1 MAEQL
6 ERDVSGSNNE
16 ETTASRETVI
26 GDSDLTTMSP
36 AGLNPKN
43 QNSSADVKVSQD
55 LKSEE
60 TEHKDDDGHEED
72 FASNIVSNVLEKVIK
87 QLTIDHSQGDTVHQD
102 VGALNVGIERCDL
115 NQGTGDHNQTITH
128 NAGSLEPIV
137 VPTEKNYAM
146 DDYPKRE
153 IKDEEYNGRTML
165 EDHDRMTGT
174 QKVFPEELEDRKQDM
189 HESVYIPSEDGQKM
203 VFRDDEM
210 SGSQRYVQDPGEGGY
225 PQYRLHDDS
234 VSQMDKASILSSGV
248 LEIKIPGTMDN
259 SFCADHHPG
268 AMPQGI
274 YISNHPMHYRNLEVS
289 HSYPPP
295 TEMFSSH
302 ASLHQQ
308 TISPRSSPS
317 QRLMQFP
324 KLRTSATTSGKKF
337 LSSEQRTSIRFS
349 QRLRLPPS
357 IARMSTVMTNT
368 RERTEKQRMMST
380 YYEERSPSKLL
391 TLEQCINSRPPMPFD
406 LDTPGPCR
414 YTPNNQPLYERNSPR
429 YTFGNKYYERN
440 GGGRTAFSKTWFNSE
455 NNFTTKTNFEDR
467 WPSPANNSTS
477 KSQLGRKLPTKM
489 TYPSFTIGVK
499 SKYSINKRGSEKEPS
514 PSEYNPSKAD
524 GVKYNKA
531 PSFSMTFRHR
541 GTSLWSNSELSPAPD
556 LYNPRVKFTSS
567 KPHRPAFTIQGI
579 RRPKSHAL
587 GPHATF

>member
-6 ERDVSGSNNE
+6 ESGVSGSNNDE
-16 ETTASRETVI
+16 KTASREEVI

-43 QNSSADVKVSQD
+43 QNSLADEKVSQD

-60 TEHKDDDGHEED
+60 MEHKEDDGLEED
-72 FASNIVSNVLEKVIK
+72 FASHIVSNVLEKVIK
-87 QLTIDHSQGDTVHQD
+87 QLTIDHSQGDSVHQD
-102 VGALNVGIERCDL
+102 VVSLSVGIERCDL

-268 AMPQGI
+268 G
-274 YISNHPMHYRNLEVS
+274 E
-289 HSYPPP
+289 
-295 TEMFSSH
+295 
-302 ASLHQQ
+302 
-308 TISPRSSPS
+308 
-317 QRLMQFP
+317 
-324 KLRTSATTSGKKF
+324 
-337 LSSEQRTSIRFS
+337 
-349 QRLRLPPS
+349 
-357 IARMSTVMTNT
+357 
-368 RERTEKQRMMST
+368 
-380 YYEERSPSKLL
+380 
-391 TLEQCINSRPPMPFD
+391 
-406 LDTPGPCR
+406 
-414 YTPNNQPLYERNSPR
+414 
-429 YTFGNKYYERN
+429 
-440 GGGRTAFSKTWFNSE
+440 
-455 NNFTTKTNFEDR
+455 
-467 WPSPANNSTS
+467 
-477 KSQLGRKLPTKM
+477 
-489 TYPSFTIGVK
+489 
-499 SKYSINKRGSEKEPS
+499 
-514 PSEYNPSKAD
+514 
-524 GVKYNKA
+524 
-531 PSFSMTFRHR
+531 
-541 GTSLWSNSELSPAPD
+541 
-556 LYNPRVKFTSS
+556 
-567 KPHRPAFTIQGI
+567 
-579 RRPKSHAL
+579 
-587 GPHATF
+587 